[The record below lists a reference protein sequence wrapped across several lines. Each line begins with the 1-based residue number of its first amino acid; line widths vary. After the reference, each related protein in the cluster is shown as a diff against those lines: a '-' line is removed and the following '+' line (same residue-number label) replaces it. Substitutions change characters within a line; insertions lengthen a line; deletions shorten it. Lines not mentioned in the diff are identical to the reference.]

1 MRSILAGAVAM
12 TVAGMA
18 TPAAAAVVWH
28 TSRAAFIA
36 AAPSSVDP
44 TGMSG
49 VTTDAQAITLMETS
63 PSVWRNTTAEDQYD
77 ITLGRVTISQGI
89 QGPIT
94 SHGFSMNIDG
104 GTPGSA
110 VGFTG
115 ASYRIGNPLDE
126 NHSYTIDGTGAFAFG
141 FNIYEPRSGSQ
152 CGNVPCVI
160 SRFTFEAFDASGAS
174 LGTRVYDFGAQ
185 AETAFIG
192 IVSTTAF
199 TRLTVTESQLSTGCC
214 RYDNEYFGN
223 YLMTA
228 ANATS
233 GVPEPATWAMML
245 LGFGAIGFALRR
257 NRPHVTAR
265 IRFA

>member
-1 MRSILAGAVAM
+1 MRSILAAAVTTM
-12 TVAGMA
+12 VAGTA
-18 TPAAAAVVWH
+18 APAAAALVWH
-28 TSRAAFIA
+28 TDRATFIA
-36 AAPSSVDP
+36 AAPSSSDP

-49 VTTDAQAITLMETS
+49 VTTDAQAVALEETA
-63 PSVWRNTTAEDQYD
+63 PSAWRNTYLDDQKD

-94 SHGFSMNIDG
+94 SHGFYMSLDG
-104 GTPGSA
+104 STPGSA

-126 NHSYTIDGTGAFAFG
+126 NHSYTIDGTGATAFG
-141 FNIYEPRSGSQ
+141 FNYYEPRTSSQ

-160 SRFTFEAFDASGAS
+160 SRFTFEAFDANGVS

-185 AETAFIG
+185 AEMAFIG
-192 IVSTTAF
+192 LVSTTPF
-199 TRLTVTESQLSTGCC
+199 TRLTVTESQLSSGCC

-228 ANATS
+228 ANATT
-233 GVPEPATWAMML
+233 GVPEPATWAMMM
-245 LGFGAIGFALRR
+245 LGFGAMGAALRR
-257 NRPHVTAR
+257 RQTVAAR